1 MGGWVM
7 EKKGTNGRGGERIG
21 GERRRGTGEKL
32 KGREN
37 EGCEGGR
44 KGDGKGRGSIGRKEE

>member
-1 MGGWVM
+1 M
-7 EKKGTNGRGGERIG
+7 EKKGTNGERIG
-21 GERRRGTGEKL
+21 GERRRGEGTIGTGEKL